1 MCNFGGIN
9 QIAMKR
15 TLLYIIAMTLLA
27 AAGCSRIS
35 RNPDLLR
42 ADALT
47 ATDPRA
53 ALRLL
58 DSLPSAGPSETDR
71 HFRDLLSVK
80 AADKA
85 YIAHTSDSL
94 ILDAAAWFKGTD
106 LHPEALYYAGRVY
119 SDLGDYPTALR
130 YFQNALDSLP
140 EDNDILRGNV
150 AGQTAR
156 LMSNLRM
163 YSKALPF
170 AETALKSSLNSGDTV
185 CSIYDRILIGNI
197 MVCKDDLDV
206 AEKYYTDALNLARR
220 ISPKDTVEALSEL
233 GTLQYE
239 RRHYQ
244 QSYEILSQL
253 HDKADKNEVN
263 YILGYLANSCLKIQ
277 RPESAAQYAREM
289 LRTGSANNLRTAY
302 FVLIQPEIR
311 PFLDSDSIDYY
322 FDKYLEVT
330 ERHYNAHE
338 QQAAIIQA
346 SMYDYSIHERARQQ
360 AESENDT
367 LIIILI
373 GAVAVIMA
381 TLCVI
386 LFLRY
391 RYQKSKNELFDVNY
405 RLNVLNKAF
414 EIKSSNTSPS
424 DESSHS
430 DVDDDREAIAYR
442 TELNEYI
449 ESLDKLSEKRYAVPE
464 CILNSQTYVHLKN
477 AISQNRAI
485 SDNDPIW
492 DELLELICR
501 VSPDFDK
508 KIRILSEG
516 RITTE
521 EFHTILLIK
530 AGIKPAEQSKVFGR
544 EACTITFRRR
554 TIGEKIIN
562 GKLSPALVD
571 RLIQNL

>member
-1 MCNFGGIN
+1 MNL
-9 QIAMKR
+9 IAMRR
-15 TLLYIIAMTLLA
+15 TLLYIIATMLLA

-58 DSLPSAGPSETDR
+58 DSLPSAGLSETDR

-106 LHPEALYYAGRVY
+106 RYPEALYYAGRVY

-140 EDNDILRGNV
+140 ENNDILRGNV

-346 SMYDYSIHERARQQ
+346 SMYDYSIHERTRQQ

-381 TLCVI
+381 ILCVI

-391 RYQKSKNELFDVNY
+391 RYQQSKNELFNVNY

-414 EIKSSNTSPS
+414 EIKSSKTSTA
-424 DESSHS
+424 DDSSHS
-430 DVDDDREAIAYR
+430 DSDVDGDREATAYR
-442 TELNEYI
+442 TDLNEYI
-449 ESLDKLSEKRYAVPE
+449 ESLDKLSEKRYFVPDR
-464 CILNSQTYVHLKN
+464 ILNSETYVRLKN
-477 AISQNRAI
+477 AISQNRVI
-485 SDNDPIW
+485 NDNDQIW
-492 DELLELICR
+492 DELLELICK

-571 RLIQNL
+571 KLIQNL

>member
-1 MCNFGGIN
+1 MTRLPIIF
-9 QIAMKR
+9 IAA
-15 TLLYIIAMTLLA
+15 LLI
-27 AAGCSRIS
+27 AGCSRIS

-47 ATDPRA
+47 TTDPRA

-58 DSLPSAGPSETDR
+58 DSLPSAGLSETDR

-119 SDLGDYPTALR
+119 SDLGNYPTALR

-140 EDNDILRGNV
+140 ENNDILRGNV

-163 YSKALPF
+163 YTKALPF
-170 AETALKSSLNSGDTV
+170 AETALKSSLNAGDTV

-197 MVCKDDLDV
+197 MVRKDDFDI

-239 RRHYQ
+239 RGHYQ

-263 YILGYLANSCLKIQ
+263 YILGYLAKSCLKIQ
-277 RPESAAQYAREM
+277 RPELAAQYAREM
-289 LRTGSANNLRTAY
+289 LRTGSANNLRIAY

-311 PFLDSDSIDYY
+311 PFLDLDSIDYY
-322 FDKYLEVT
+322 FDKNLEVT

-381 TLCVI
+381 ILCVI

-391 RYQKSKNELFDVNY
+391 RYQQSKNELFDVNY

-414 EIKSSNTSPS
+414 EIKSSKTSTA
-424 DESSHS
+424 DDSSHS
-430 DVDDDREAIAYR
+430 ESDVDGDREATAYR
-442 TELNEYI
+442 TDLNEYI
-449 ESLDKLSEKRYAVPE
+449 ESLDKLSEKRYSVPDR
-464 CILNSQTYVHLKN
+464 ILNSETYVRLKN
-477 AISQNRAI
+477 AISQNRVI
-485 SDNDPIW
+485 NDNDQIW
-492 DELLELICR
+492 DELLELICK

-508 KIRILSEG
+508 KNTHS
-516 RITTE
+516 
-521 EFHTILLIK
+521 F
-530 AGIKPAEQSKVFGR
+530 
-544 EACTITFRRR
+544 
-554 TIGEKIIN
+554 
-562 GKLSPALVD
+562 
-571 RLIQNL
+571 

>member
-1 MCNFGGIN
+1 MTRLPIIF
-9 QIAMKR
+9 IAA
-15 TLLYIIAMTLLA
+15 LLI
-27 AAGCSRIS
+27 AGCSRIS

-47 ATDPRA
+47 ATDPHA
-53 ALRLL
+53 ALRVL
-58 DSLPSAGPSETDR
+58 DSLPSAGLSETDR

-140 EDNDILRGNV
+140 EDNDILRANV

-156 LMSNLRM
+156 LMSNMRM

-170 AETALKSSLNSGDTV
+170 AETALKSSLNTGDTV

-197 MVCKDDLDV
+197 MVRKDDFDI

-263 YILGYLANSCLKIQ
+263 YILGYLAKSCLKIQ
-277 RPESAAQYAREM
+277 RPESAAQYAGEM

-330 ERHYNAHE
+330 ESHYNAHE
-338 QQAAIIQA
+338 RQAAIIQA
-346 SMYDYSIHERARQQ
+346 SMYDYSIHERARHQ

-381 TLCVI
+381 ALCVI

-391 RYQKSKNELFDVNY
+391 RYQKSKNELFGVNY
-405 RLNVLNKAF
+405 RMNVLNKAF
-414 EIKSSNTSPS
+414 KIKSSKALPA
-424 DESSHS
+424 DEASQTEKVY
-430 DVDDDREAIAYR
+430 DCDIETEAYR
-442 TELNEYI
+442 NDLKEYL
-449 ESLDKLSEKRYAVPE
+449 ESLDKLSTKKYTVPTT
-464 CILNSQTYVHLKN
+464 ILDSEAYKLLQKKITCKETV
-477 AISQNRAI
+477 
-485 SDNDPIW
+485 NDHNPIW
-492 DELLELICR
+492 KELHEEICK
-501 VSPDFDK
+501 VSPYFDRK
-508 KIRILSEG
+508 LKALSTEQLS
-516 RITTE
+516 TE

-530 AGIKPAEQSKVFGR
+530 IGIRPSDQGHIFSR
-544 EACTITFRRR
+544 QISTISHRRKA
-554 TIGEKIIN
+554 IGKKLIG

-571 RLIQNL
+571 TLIQNL